1 MSDAGVASITPEGE
15 VPEQPLSGREVRAA
29 ILSCAGL
36 YAVGGALCATAL
48 LLPEVR
54 APAAIAA
61 VGVNAYLVAAA
72 LVLAARR
79 AHVGLEL
86 AFAADLWGIV
96 LIAILC
102 GGSNGAGSPFALIY
116 FFAIGHAAA
125 FQPRSRFIVVTL
137 AGLIAFLLP
146 LIYEH
151 VSPAFGAVA
160 CVGIVLALLTTV
172 VIHLALGGAREHR
185 RRLKFLIDATARLD
199 TSLDPAEALRNL
211 ARAAVPDLAE
221 LCVVDLLNRDGT
233 IATTVAASVDP
244 TVATGVERL
253 RTEVPLNLDGGH
265 PVARA
270 LREGAPCV
278 IADLTD
284 ADELAG
290 VAQNDEHQRFM
301 QAAGYR
307 SAAVFPMIAR
317 GRTHGTIS
325 FLHVRSNA
333 RYSRGVLDVLEDLSG
348 RAAMAF
354 DNARLYAERT
364 RVAQTLRRSLMP
376 SVLPRIPG
384 LELASFFRPLGAG
397 SEVGGDFYDAFGDER
412 SCWLVVGDV
421 CGKGA
426 EAAALTGFLR
436 HTTVAYARG
445 AVSPGEVLTRVNRV
459 MLEQDFEGR
468 FATAILV
475 NLRFDGANAGSESA
489 LVTVASAGHPAALL
503 ARGDGSVGEL
513 GERGALLGVFA
524 DATIAETS
532 TVLAPGDSLSLYTD
546 GLLEAHAPA
555 RTLTSQEMIQR
566 LQRSVPAAAGEAIDA
581 LLELAELD
589 EHVRDDVA
597 ILTARVTRRAGSVT
611 RLNRMI
617 DREQSAPGGE
627 SGPASELESS
637 AGRLAPIGR
646 DRRVS

>member
-1 MSDAGVASITPEGE
+1 MTDAGVRSITPESE
-15 VPEQPLSGREVRAA
+15 VAEQPLSGREVRAA
-29 ILSCAGL
+29 ILSCAAL

-48 LLPEVR
+48 LLPHVR

-79 AHVGLEL
+79 GHARLGL
-86 AFAADLWGIV
+86 AFVADIWGIV

-102 GGSNGAGSPFALIY
+102 AGSDGASSPFALIY
-116 FFAIGHAAA
+116 FFALGHAAA
-125 FQPRSRFIVVTL
+125 FQPPSRFIAVTL
-137 AGLIAFLLP
+137 IGLIAFLLP
-146 LIYEH
+146 LLYEH
-151 VSPAFGAVA
+151 VSPAFGAIA

-172 VIHLALGGAREHR
+172 VLHLALNNVREHR
-185 RRLKFLIDATARLD
+185 RRLNFLIDATARLD

-211 ARAAVPDLAE
+211 ARAAIPDFAE
-221 LCVVDLLNRDGT
+221 LCVIDLLNRDGT
-233 IATTVAASVDP
+233 IADTVAASIEP
-244 TVATGVERL
+244 SVASGLEQL
-253 RTEVPLNLDGGH
+253 RAKVPLDLDGSH

-270 LREGAPCV
+270 LRSGTPCV
-278 IADLTD
+278 VADLTD
-284 ADELAG
+284 TQELAQ
-290 VAQNDEHQRFM
+290 VAQSDEHQRFM

-333 RYSRGVLDVLEDLSG
+333 RYGRAMLDVLEDLSG

-397 SEVGGDFYDAFGDER
+397 SEVGGDFYDAFGDEH

-436 HTTVAYARG
+436 HTTVAYARD
-445 AVSPGEVLTRVNRV
+445 AVSPGKVLTQVNRV
-459 MLEQDFEGR
+459 MLDQDFEGR

-475 NLRFDGANAGSESA
+475 NLRFDRGHVA
-489 LVTVASAGHPAALL
+489 VTVASAGHPAALL
-503 ARGDGSVGEL
+503 TRRDGSACEL

-524 DATIAETS
+524 DAEIRETS
-532 TVLAPGDSLSLYTD
+532 AVLEPGDSLALYTD

-555 RTLTSQEMIQR
+555 QTLTAREMIQG
-566 LQRSVPAAAGEAIDA
+566 LERSAPSAASESIDA
-581 LLELAELD
+581 LLGLVELD
-589 EHVRDDVA
+589 ERVRDDIA
-597 ILTARVTRRAGSVT
+597 ILSARVTRAAGRVT
-611 RLNRMI
+611 SLNRMI
-617 DREQSAPGGE
+617 DVEQSAPG
-627 SGPASELESS
+627 SEP
-637 AGRLAPIGR
+637 GLAAPVGQ
-646 DRRVS
+646 DRQTG